1 MNKLKIILQSKK
13 IMFKVTIIILL
24 ITMIRINL
32 PPNIIYHDGYQEIT
46 GRVIKK
52 EITKEKLTITVKARE
67 KIEAIFYFKTPPK
80 VKLGDKVILEGEL
93 FKQASPGTK
102 NIFNYK
108 DYLKTQN
115 IFHLMKIEKLTIKEK
130 SNNPYYL
137 IKEVISQ
144 KNPYI
149 KALILGDKS
158 GIKEEVM
165 ESYQTNGI
173 SHLFAIS
180 GMHIHIISSIIV
192 LVLKRFNIKEKT
204 QYKILTASLLFYLLL
219 VGITPSIIRGILFFL
234 LFFQNRLYL
243 ELPKSTIILITIM
256 ITLLISPYALVSTA
270 FWYSFTISIGLIY
283 FSSKENSYWKNLL
296 KTSILSFL
304 LSLPISLYYFY
315 QINLLSILYNLFYI
329 PLMTIIFFPLTLITL
344 LVPLVEPIYQIC
356 INIFEKTSLYLS
368 TIKIFI
374 LIFSKVSIII
384 YLSYLILI
392 FLMLKKQTT
401 KFKIIFF
408 FLLLIHYFYPLL
420 IKDFI
425 KIIDVGQGDS
435 ILLYSKGKSALIDTG
450 GKINYDKNYISK
462 TVTKYTTIPLLKSL
476 GIKKLDYVLL
486 THGDLDHMGEIFY
499 LKDHFSVGKIYIN
512 QGSKNN
518 LEKKLIKT
526 EEVDIASEN
535 MTKKIGNFYLT
546 EINTEF
552 KDENTSSS
560 VYYLSN
566 NNITMLL
573 MGDATV
579 ETEDYLLL
587 NYDLKVD
594 IIKLGHHGSSTS
606 SSERFLSKLKPKLA
620 LISVGKDNNFNHPS
634 KEVLKRLKTLNIP
647 YLTTINSGTIT
658 IYPTKKEITED
669 RQE

>member
-13 IMFKVTIIILL
+13 IIFKVTIITLL

-52 EITKEKLTITVKARE
+52 EITKEKQTITVKARE
-67 KIEAIFYFKTPPK
+67 KVEATFYFKTPQK

-130 SNNPYYL
+130 SKNPYYL
-137 IKEVISQ
+137 FKEVISQ

-180 GMHIHIISSIIV
+180 GMHIHILSSIII
-192 LVLKRFNIKEKT
+192 LVLKKFNIKEKT
-204 QYKILTASLLFYLLL
+204 QYKILTAFLLFYLLL
-219 VGITPSIIRGILFFL
+219 VGITPSIIRGVLFFL

-256 ITLLISPYALVSTA
+256 ITLLISPYALVSAA

-283 FSSKENSYWKNLL
+283 FSDKENSYWKSLL

-344 LVPLVEPIYQIC
+344 LVPLIEPIYQLC
-356 INIFEKTSLYLS
+356 INIFEKTSLRLS

-374 LIFSKVSIII
+374 LIFPKVSIII

-392 FLMLKKQTT
+392 FLILKKKTT

-408 FLLLIHYFYPLL
+408 FLLLIHYFSPLL

-450 GKINYDKNYISK
+450 GKISYDKNYISK

-499 LKDHFSVGKIYIN
+499 LKNHFSVGKIYIN
-512 QGSKNN
+512 QGSKNS

-634 KEVLKRLKTLNIP
+634 KEVLKRLKTLNIS

>member
-256 ITLLISPYALVSTA
+256 ITLLISPYALVSAA

-368 TIKIFI
+368 TIKIFV

-392 FLMLKKQTT
+392 FLMLKKQTI

-435 ILLYSKGKSALIDTG
+435 ILLYSKGKSVLIDTG

-499 LKDHFSVGKIYIN
+499 LKDHFSVDKIYIN

-587 NYDLKVD
+587 NYNLKVD

>member
-13 IMFKVTIIILL
+13 IMFKGTIIILL

-46 GRVIKK
+46 GRVIKE
-52 EITKEKLTITVKARE
+52 EITKEKLTITIKARE
-67 KIEAIFYFKTPPK
+67 KIEATFYFKTPPK

-93 FKQASPGTK
+93 FKQSSPGTK

-130 SNNPYYL
+130 SKNPYYL
-137 IKEVISQ
+137 FKEVISQ

-180 GMHIHIISSIIV
+180 GMHIHILSSIII
-192 LVLKRFNIKEKT
+192 LVLKKFNIKEKT
-204 QYKILTASLLFYLLL
+204 QYKILTAFLLFYLLL
-219 VGITPSIIRGILFFL
+219 VGITPSIIRGVLFFL

-256 ITLLISPYALVSTA
+256 ITLLISPYALVSAA

-283 FSSKENSYWKNLL
+283 FSDKENSYWKSLL

-344 LVPLVEPIYQIC
+344 LVPLVEPIYQLC

-374 LIFSKVSIII
+374 LIFPKVSIII

-392 FLMLKKQTT
+392 FLILKKKTT

-450 GKINYDKNYISK
+450 GKISYDKNYISK

-512 QGSKNN
+512 QGSKNS

-634 KEVLKRLKTLNIP
+634 KEVLKRLKTLNIS

>member
-13 IMFKVTIIILL
+13 IMFKVAIITLL
-24 ITMIRINL
+24 ITIIRINL
-32 PPNIIYHDGYQEIT
+32 PPNIIYHDGYQQIT
-46 GRVIKK
+46 GRVIRK
-52 EITKEKLTITVKARE
+52 EITKEKLIITVKARE
-67 KIEAIFYFKTPPK
+67 NVEGTFYFKTKPR
-80 VKLGDKVILEGEL
+80 VKLGDKVTLEGNL
-93 FKQASPGTK
+93 FEPISPGTK

-130 SNNPYYL
+130 SINPYYL
-137 IKEVISQ
+137 VKEIISQ

-158 GIKEEVM
+158 GIKEEVL
-165 ESYQTNGI
+165 ESYQLNGI

-180 GMHIHIISSIIV
+180 GMHIHILSSIIL
-192 LVLKRFNIKEKT
+192 LVLKKFNFKEKT
-204 QYKILTASLLFYLLL
+204 QYKILTTSLLFYLLL
-219 VGITPSIIRGILFFL
+219 VGITPSVIRGVLFFL

-243 ELPKSTIILITIM
+243 NLSKETIILITII
-256 ITLLISPYALVSTA
+256 ITLLISPYALVSAA

-283 FSSKENSYWKNLL
+283 FSDKKTSYWKGLL

-304 LSLPISLYYFY
+304 LSIPISLYYFY

-329 PLMTIIFFPLTLITL
+329 PLMTVIFFPLTLITL
-344 LVPLVEPIYQIC
+344 LIPFLEPIYQIF

-368 TIKIFI
+368 NIKIFV
-374 LIFSKVSIII
+374 LIFSKVSLII
-384 YLSYLILI
+384 YLSYLVLI
-392 FLMLKKQTT
+392 FLILKKQTT
-401 KFKIIFF
+401 KFKAIFF

-435 ILLYSKGKSALIDTG
+435 ILLYSKGKSALVDTG

-499 LKDHFSVGKIYIN
+499 LKEHFSIGKIYIN
-512 QGSKNN
+512 QGFKNS

-526 EEVDIASEN
+526 EDVNIAFEN

-546 EINTEF
+546 EINTNF

-566 NNITMLL
+566 NNLTMLL

-579 ETEDYLLL
+579 ETENYLLS

-606 SSERFLSKLKPKLA
+606 SSGRFLSELTPKLA

-634 KEVLKRLKTLNIP
+634 KEVLKRLEALDIP
-647 YLTTINSGTIT
+647 YLTTMNSGTIT
-658 IYPTKKEITED
+658 IYPTKKEVTED

>member
-13 IMFKVTIIILL
+13 IMFKVTIITLL

>member
-13 IMFKVTIIILL
+13 IMFKVTIITLL

-204 QYKILTASLLFYLLL
+204 QYKILTAFLLFYLLL
-219 VGITPSIIRGILFFL
+219 VGITPSIIRGVLFFL

-256 ITLLISPYALVSTA
+256 ITLLISPYALVSAA

-283 FSSKENSYWKNLL
+283 FSDKENSYWKNLL

-476 GIKKLDYVLL
+476 GIKKLDHVLL

-535 MTKKIGNFYLT
+535 MTKK
-546 EINTEF
+546 
-552 KDENTSSS
+552 
-560 VYYLSN
+560 
-566 NNITMLL
+566 
-573 MGDATV
+573 
-579 ETEDYLLL
+579 
-587 NYDLKVD
+587 
-594 IIKLGHHGSSTS
+594 
-606 SSERFLSKLKPKLA
+606 
-620 LISVGKDNNFNHPS
+620 
-634 KEVLKRLKTLNIP
+634 
-647 YLTTINSGTIT
+647 
-658 IYPTKKEITED
+658 
-669 RQE
+669 

>member
-13 IMFKVTIIILL
+13 IMCKVTIITLL

-102 NIFNYK
+102 NIFNYR

-204 QYKILTASLLFYLLL
+204 QYKILTAFLLFYLLL
-219 VGITPSIIRGILFFL
+219 VGITPSIIREILFFL

-256 ITLLISPYALVSTA
+256 ITLLISPYALVSAA

-283 FSSKENSYWKNLL
+283 FSDKENSYWKNLL